1 MQRIRGIVAVT
12 LIALLGAA
20 AHQRNAQWHALLSM
34 WQDCAAK
41 SPDKSRTRNNL
52 GNCYILLQRHFS
64 AIAEYERAVA
74 LDPGNLEAQFNLA
87 FAYDGVGLY
96 NQAMRPYE
104 VFCRLAP
111 PAYAEQKDKACS
123 RLRELLDRTRQGSGG
138 P

>member
-1 MQRIRGIVAVT
+1 MHNLRPVLALAVV
-12 LIALLGAA
+12 ALLTLA
-20 AHQRNAQWHALLSM
+20 AHQRNEEWDTLLAM

-104 VFCRLAP
+104 VFCRMAP

-123 RLRELLDRTRQGSGG
+123 RLRELLDRARQGSGG